1 MKLLIKKL
9 DNLIRDIKK
18 YKDTDYHKRIEDK
31 DYNKLIKQA
40 DSICWVLN
48 N

>member
-31 DYNKLIKQA
+31 DYNNLVQEADKL
-40 DSICWVLN
+40 SWVLN